1 MKFPMPDLSAI
12 VDFAKKNM
20 KMIAIAAIAGLAIF
34 YLATRKTVQGF
45 VSGAGAGGANAGTFT
60 LVYADWCPHCK
71 AIAPDVEAAKGP
83 MEIGGK
89 TFMIDA
95 IESKDEGRIKSLGQ
109 EIKGFPTM
117 LFTDS
122 NGSTQEIHI
131 DRTMEAIKAFLAGK

>member
-12 VDFAKKNM
+12 VDIAKKNM
-20 KMIAIAAIAGLAIF
+20 KMIAIAAVAGLLLW
-34 YLATRKTVQGF
+34 YLSTRKTVQGF
-45 VSGAGAGGANAGTFT
+45 ISGTGAGGANAGTFT

-71 AIAPDVEAAKGP
+71 AIAPDVEKAKGP

-95 IESKDEGRIKSLGQ
+95 IESANESKIKSLGK

-122 NGSTQEIHI
+122 NGSTEEVNV
-131 DRTMEAIKAFLAGK
+131 DRSMDAIKAFLAGK